1 MRDAYRV
8 KAAGP
13 LLTSDAIRAAA
24 TRYSLDAEQTK
35 SMQHLASAAGLRIM
49 IGRAGTGKTRTL
61 SATRDVYL
69 SSGYSVHALAPTNT
83 AALNLKDEGFNS
95 ASTLHRA
102 LYLLKKGKIKWDAR
116 TVIFLDEA
124 GMVDS
129 EIFAQ
134 LLAAAANA
142 RRP

>member
-1 MRDAYRV
+1 MQAALAHPEIVRLHDARGRELYTTKSVRAQEHQILRDAYRV

-69 SSGYSVHALAPTNT
+69 SSGYSVHALAPTNQ
-83 AALNLKDEGFNS
+83 
-95 ASTLHRA
+95 
-102 LYLLKKGKIKWDAR
+102 
-116 TVIFLDEA
+116 
-124 GMVDS
+124 
-129 EIFAQ
+129 Q
-134 LLAAAANA
+134 L
-142 RRP
+142 